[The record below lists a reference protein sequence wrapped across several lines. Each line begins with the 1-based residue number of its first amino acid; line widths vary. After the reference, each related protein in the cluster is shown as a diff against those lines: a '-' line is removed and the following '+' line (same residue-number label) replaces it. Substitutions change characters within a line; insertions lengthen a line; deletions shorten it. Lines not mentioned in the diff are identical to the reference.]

1 MDILNQIVD
10 TELRESIINWRN
22 SSRKKGRPRK
32 DISIQDQE
40 NEFKRYTIYLRENEI
55 SKLKLICEE
64 QNVTIKEFM
73 SNVIS
78 LVISSYEKNNGII
91 QIK

>member
-32 DISIQDQE
+32 DNSVQAKE

-55 SKLKLICEE
+55 NKLKFICEE

-78 LVISSYEKNNGII
+78 LVISSYEKKNGII

>member
-32 DISIQDQE
+32 DISIQDKE

-55 SKLKLICEE
+55 SKLKFICEE

-78 LVISSYEKNNGII
+78 LVISSYEKKNGII

>member
-55 SKLKLICEE
+55 SKLKFICEE

-78 LVISSYEKNNGII
+78 LVISSYEKKNGII